1 MRAMV
6 SCTWCA
12 RDADADKIESSPR
25 REVSASPSRAHPD
38 EVARGAP
45 VGEPLGAPIATAT
58 CAPPPLDIGAACSL
72 NPRYVPARG
81 HAGLVTRIVL
91 AGGGDRR
98 LAAAAG

>member
-1 MRAMV
+1 M
-6 SCTWCA
+6 
-12 RDADADKIESSPR
+12 D
-25 REVSASPSRAHPD
+25 
-38 EVARGAP
+38 
-45 VGEPLGAPIATAT
+45 GEPVNFSLAGSGALGSGRAARRADDHDDLW
-58 CAPPPLDIGAACSL
+58 PPPPDIGAARSL